1 MRDGYYNYW
10 GKAGIDDSYHLLA
23 YHSIDVAAVGEIIFQ
38 ENPSL
43 LFKFSNLLK
52 IEPVLFRKIFLF
64 FLAIHDLG
72 KFSNAFQGQVKS
84 VYEKLNPG
92 TVPKPYSIRHDSL
105 GFMLWNKHFLI
116 NQRGKLSGRLI
127 DSNLFYLSSDQNRDI
142 KDLLNIFIS
151 ITTGHHG
158 KPPSNTGYTGNSVD
172 LSFHFTT
179 KNIDDS
185 YQFLLNAYNFFLT
198 DLEIKQLGDLSLKES
213 IVNLRLFS
221 FWLAGLSV
229 LCDWIGSNKE
239 IFKFNSLVEDLQSYW
254 NKIAIPQAT
263 EAVYKSGILPS
274 KVTSYSKPIELFS
287 YLSTPTPLQAAC
299 DSLDLVDGPQLFIL
313 EDVTGAGKTE
323 AALILAKKLMNSNG
337 YTGMFIGLPTMATAN
352 GMYDRV
358 SLYYRKI
365 YDSGATPSL
374 ILAHGARKLS
384 DTFRQS
390 IISDTIP
397 KDKSYAQD
405 EASASAQCTAW
416 LADSSKKATLSD
428 IAVGTIDQVLISI
441 LLSKFQSLRLFGLMN
456 KVLILD
462 EIHAYDEY
470 MNELIQSLLNS
481 QAKVGNSVILLSAT
495 IPHSLKE
502 KFISAFNET
511 EEEREP
517 KSLDK
522 HYPLLTQCSR
532 TGIKEVKITTR
543 EEVKRSAPV
552 NFIYEKSIVH
562 SLIQSSTQEG
572 KCVCWIRNTVADAL
586 EAFEIMRNIFSE
598 DQVILFHARFAMG
611 DRLDIE
617 QKVKGYFGPNS
628 NYEQRKGKIVI
639 STQVVEQSL
648 DLDFDVMISDLAPID
663 LLIQRA
669 GRLHRHTRNSLGNR
683 VQNKD
688 TRENLTFHIYSP
700 VIEEEPQANWYSSF
714 SKGGSVVYPDHGKIF
729 LTAKILKQERE
740 LRMPEDARKLIEYVY
755 GNTEPIPINLLER
768 NLKNTENQKQNA
780 SRANNSVINLQS
792 GYTAVDNEAIWND
805 LNAPTRLGEETVRVI
820 LAKYENE
827 VLVPWYNIGQSPWPN
842 SEVKVLSYFLKSEKE
857 NPQLE
862 AEIRKCKEQLPD
874 KGKYSIL
881 IPLIKNFDNQ
891 WIGTALDKE
900 GNDVQCVYDSKFGFR
915 KIKSGVVV

>member
-1 MRDGYYNYW
+1 MSDGYYNYW
-10 GKAGIDDSYHLLA
+10 GKAGIDESYHLLV
-23 YHSIDVAAVGEIIFQ
+23 YHSLDVAAVGEVIFQ
-38 ENPSL
+38 KNPSL
-43 LFKFSNLLK
+43 LYKFSNLLK
-52 IEPVLFRKIFLF
+52 IEPALFRKIFLF

-72 KFSNAFQGQVKS
+72 KFSNAFQGQIKS

-92 TVPKPYSIRHDSL
+92 TIPKPYSIRHDSL

-116 NQRGKLSGRLI
+116 NQRGKLSGRFV
-127 DSNLFYLSSDQNRDI
+127 DSNLFYLNSDQNRDI
-142 KDLLNIFIS
+142 KDFLNIFIS

-172 LSFHFTT
+172 LSSHFTT
-179 KNIDDS
+179 QNIDDS
-185 YQFLLNAYNFFLT
+185 YQFLLNVYNFFLT
-198 DLEIKQLGDLSLKES
+198 DSEIKQLEDFSLKES

-239 IFKFNSLVEDLQSYW
+239 IFKFNSIVEDLQSYW
-254 NKIAIPQAT
+254 NQFAIPRAF

-274 KVTSYSKPIELFS
+274 KVTDYSKPIELFP

-299 DSLDLVDGPQLFIL
+299 DSLDLADGPQLFIL

-352 GMYDRV
+352 GMYDRI
-358 SLYYRKI
+358 SSFYRRI
-365 YDSGATPSL
+365 YEPEATPSL
-374 ILAHGARKLS
+374 ILAHGGRNLS

-397 KDKSYAQD
+397 KDRSYAQD
-405 EASASAQCTAW
+405 EESASAQCTAW

-441 LLSKFQSLRLFGLMN
+441 LLSKFQSLRLFGLLD
-456 KVLILD
+456 KILILD

-470 MNELIQSLLNS
+470 MNELIQNLLSS
-481 QAKVGNSVILLSAT
+481 QAKIGNSVILLSAT

-511 EEEREP
+511 EKQNEP
-517 KSLDK
+517 KSLNK
-522 HYPLLTQCSR
+522 HYPLLTQCSPK
-532 TGIKEVKITTR
+532 GIKEFKITTR
-543 EEVKRSAPV
+543 EEVKRSIPV
-552 NFIYEKSIVH
+552 NFIYEKSAIH
-562 SLIQSSTQEG
+562 SLIQNSIQDG
-572 KCVCWIRNTVADAL
+572 KCVCWIRNTVTDAL
-586 EAFEIMRNIFSE
+586 EAFEVMRDLFPE
-598 DQVILFHARFAMG
+598 GQVILFHARFAMG

-617 QKVKGYFGPNS
+617 QKVKDYFGPNS
-628 NYEQRKGKIVI
+628 NHEQRKGKIVI

-669 GRLHRHTRNSLGNR
+669 GRLHRHTRDQLGNR
-683 VQNKD
+683 IQNKD

-700 VIEEEPQANWYSSF
+700 VIEGEPQTNWYSSF
-714 SKGGSVVYPDHGKIF
+714 SKGGSVVYPDHGKLF
-729 LTAKILKQERE
+729 LTAKILKQKGE
-740 LRMPEDARKLIEYVY
+740 LKMPEDARNLIEYVY
-755 GNTEPIPINLLER
+755 GDREPIPINLLDR
-768 NLKNTENQKQNA
+768 NRKNTEKQKQNA
-780 SRANNSVINLQS
+780 SRANNNVINLQS

-820 LAKYENE
+820 LAKYENG
-827 VLVPWYNIGQSPWPN
+827 VLAPWYNVEPFPWPN

-857 NPQLE
+857 NPELE

-874 KGKYSIL
+874 KGKHSIL
-881 IPLIKNFDNQ
+881 IPLIKNSNNQ

-900 GNDVQCVYDSKFGFR
+900 GNDVQCIYDSKFGFR